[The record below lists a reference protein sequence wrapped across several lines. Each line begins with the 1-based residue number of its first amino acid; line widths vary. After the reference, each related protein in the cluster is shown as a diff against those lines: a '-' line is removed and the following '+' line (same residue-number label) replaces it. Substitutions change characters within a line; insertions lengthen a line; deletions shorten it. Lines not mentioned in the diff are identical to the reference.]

1 MYKSTDYEQQ
11 QLSFFHF
18 NATCGM
24 ALDKNNEWI
33 KNGNRLPWKAWEVP
47 YAAMF
52 TGVRGPAAKPCRMV
66 IGSLIIQMRT
76 GVSDRE
82 LVKQIQEN
90 PYYQY
95 FIGLEEFQHDAP
107 YTPPLLVI
115 WRKRINVDFIIKA
128 NDMLCDAVPVQQ
140 NKSKSFGLK
149 VSGTLVATQICDA
162 TVAPQ
167 NIRFPQ
173 DTSLLNEAR
182 VKLEG
187 MIDWFC
193 QEYTLE
199 KPRTYRKTAHKEFLA
214 FAKSKKP
221 SYEKIR
227 DAVKAQLGYVR
238 RDLAYIDTFMEAGHA
253 MDKKYED
260 KLSTIRKLYEQQ
272 KYMFDNNTHKV
283 ENRIV
288 SISQPYVRP
297 IVRGKSSKPTEF
309 GAKLHLSVD
318 ERGFARIEHLS
329 FDAYNEGP
337 MLQKALEAY
346 KYRTGHYPERVLVD
360 QIYRTKDNIAF
371 CKQNG
376 IRLSGPKLGRPTKDK
391 IKKET
396 ERKVADQDIVDRIQI
411 ERFFSTA
418 KRRNGMKLIDRK
430 REDTSLMTIALSVMV
445 TNIFG
450 TFKLAVEEIE
460 KENKEKVKGSKI
472 NPSSG

>member
-1 MYKSTDYEQQ
+1 MLLSYNFLSLLGYKFLSYPFLLL
-11 QLSFFHF
+11 LSFIYVTF
-18 NATCGM
+18 
-24 ALDKNNEWI
+24 I
-33 KNGNRLPWKAWEVP
+33 
-47 YAAMF
+47 
-52 TGVRGPAAKPCRMV
+52 
-66 IGSLIIQMRT
+66 LI
-76 GVSDRE
+76 
-82 LVKQIQEN
+82 
-90 PYYQY
+90 
-95 FIGLEEFQHDAP
+95 F
-107 YTPPLLVI
+107 
-115 WRKRINVDFIIKA
+115 
-128 NDMLCDAVPVQQ
+128 
-140 NKSKSFGLK
+140 SF
-149 VSGTLVATQICDA
+149 SPVATQVCDA

-173 DTSLLNEAR
+173 DVSLLNEAR

-193 QEYTLE
+193 QEYVLE
-199 KPRTYRKTAHKEFLA
+199 KPRTYRKTAHKDFLT

-221 SYEKIR
+221 SYDKIR
-227 DAVKAQLGYVR
+227 EAVKAQLGYVR
-238 RDLAYIDTFMEAGHA
+238 RDLKYIDEFLEAGNELNE
-253 MDKKYED
+253 KYKD
-260 KLSTIRKLYEQQ
+260 TLATIRKLYEQQ

-297 IVRGKSSKPTEF
+297 IVRGKASKPTEF

-329 FDAYNEGP
+329 FDSYNEGP

-346 KYRTGHYPERVLVD
+346 KYRTDHYPERVLVD

-371 CKQNG
+371 CKKNG
-376 IRLSGPKLGRPTKDK
+376 IRLSGPKLGRPSKDK
-391 IKKET
+391 AKKDAAK
-396 ERKVADQDIVDRIQI
+396 KVADQDNVDRIQI

-445 TNIFG
+445 TNIYG

-460 KENKEKVKGSKI
+460 KENQQPARKK
-472 NPSSG
+472 